1 MTVADA
7 EVTPDDVEE
16 QIEELRK
23 RFATFGEV
31 ERAAADGDFVTIDL
45 SAAQNGEPIEA
56 AQAESMPY
64 TIGSATMLDGLNEA
78 IIGLKAGESNTFS
91 TQLAGG
97 DLAGEDAD
105 VTVVLKDVKEQQ
117 LPDLDDDFAQTAS
130 QFDTLDELRTD
141 LTDRVTRGKRM
152 EQANEARDL
161 ILDEI
166 VSKIDAPLPENLVTE
181 ELDSRRQQIEQQL
194 EMAGIP
200 FETFLADE
208 EQTKEE
214 FEADLEKRVRE
225 ALIAQFVLDQV
236 VATEEFGIDDAE
248 LSAHIMRR
256 AQQSGEEPSAY
267 IQHIMEHNHVPEM
280 VSEVLRGK
288 ALASLVESA
297 QVKDKSGK
305 TIELSRLMAD
315 GTYSDEADA
324 EEPAHGLAARA
335 RQEGRQPKKALRRR
349 RPRRSRPS
357 SSAPWEV
364 TKNALPE
371 LPLLVAIPAHWSH
384 ARRYRTHDRRRC
396 TRARL
401 RRSTDRRDDPRP
413 APGGL
418 VARVPGDPD
427 DR

>member
-1 MTVADA
+1 M
-7 EVTPDDVEE
+7 
-16 QIEELRK
+16 I
-23 RFATFGEV
+23 
-31 ERAAADGDFVTIDL
+31 
-45 SAAQNGEPIEA
+45 
-56 AQAESMPY
+56 
-64 TIGSATMLDGLNEA
+64 
-78 IIGLKAGESNTFS
+78 
-91 TQLAGG
+91 
-97 DLAGEDAD
+97 GEDAD

-130 QFDTLDELRTD
+130 QFDTLEELRTD

-194 EMAGIP
+194 EYAGIP
-200 FETFLADE
+200 FETYLADE

-297 QVKDKSGK
+297 QVKDKSGT
-305 TIELSRLMAD
+305 TIELSRLLAD
-315 GTYSDEADA
+315 GTYSDEEAADEA
-324 EEPAHGLAARA
+324 DSAAKPA
-335 RQEGRQPKKALRRR
+335 KKA
-349 RPRRSRPS
+349 PAKKTAKK
-357 SSAPWEV
+357 APAE
-364 TKNALPE
+364 KA
-371 LPLLVAIPAHWSH
+371 
-384 ARRYRTHDRRRC
+384 
-396 TRARL
+396 
-401 RRSTDRRDDPRP
+401 
-413 APGGL
+413 
-418 VARVPGDPD
+418 
-427 DR
+427 